1 MHHCRNCIKMNESSF
16 YECFWLMHLKYIQS
30 RYTYNL
36 RKKKIKK
43 KTNMCILYVCKA
55 RLCDIKNK
63 INIFF
68 IMCAIYCTAPFQ
80 QCIWASNKKPVRLP
94 QNFTFFQKLKSPVTY
109 QRLEWIRLRMQF
121 MCELGYILAFLCAS
135 SHNIPWIFFSGTSN
149 NRRS

>member
-1 MHHCRNCIKMNESSF
+1 MPFFEILHVNAFKIYSEQVHVQFAE
-16 YECFWLMHLKYIQS
+16 
-30 RYTYNL
+30 
-36 RKKKIKK
+36 KKIKK

-63 INIFF
+63 ISIFF

-80 QCIWASNKKPVRLP
+80 QCIWASNYKPVRLP

-135 SHNIPWIFFSGTSN
+135 SHNIPWIFLF
-149 NRRS
+149 RHFQ